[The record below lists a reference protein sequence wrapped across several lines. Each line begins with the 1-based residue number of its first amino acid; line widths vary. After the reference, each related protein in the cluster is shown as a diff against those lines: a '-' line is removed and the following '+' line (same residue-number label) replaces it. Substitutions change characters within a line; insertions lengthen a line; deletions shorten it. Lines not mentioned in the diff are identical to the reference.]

1 MLRLQQERLE
11 APISARLSFAPSPIA
26 ATPVWP
32 MRRVNRRAFLLLLVA
47 SLKGS
52 TQGQTG
58 RAKGGATLGRQSA
71 AVRCLSL
78 IVCLCWISLQG
89 AF

>member
-11 APISARLSFAPSPIA
+11 APISARLSFSPVA
-26 ATPVWP
+26 D
-32 MRRVNRRAFLLLLVA
+32 RRHSRLADEACQQAGFLLLLVA
-47 SLKGS
+47 LVKGS
-52 TQGQTG
+52 TEGQTG
-58 RAKGGATLGRQSA
+58 RAKGGATLRRQSA
-71 AVRCLSL
+71 AVRRLSL